1 VQFLLSWIIP
11 FGFASFYPSVRLLG
25 RDEFHLYAW
34 LIPVVAAAFAGIALL
49 TWRAGTRRYAS
60 TGS

>member
-1 VQFLLSWIIP
+1 LSWIIP

-25 RDEFHLYAW
+25 RPEFRLYAW
-34 LIPVVAAAFAGIALL
+34 LVPVVTAAFLAMALTL
-49 TWRAGTRRYAS
+49 WNRGVRNYAS